1 MSCAIIGETDTGLSG
16 YAERLGTNMS
26 GQVKNQHYVPRM
38 YLKRFAP
45 DQKRLCVWNLMSDK
59 ILTRQRP
66 ENYATKR
73 YFYDANKEELKRAL
87 AEMSK
92 LYPDAMPII
101 DAADEQFVEK
111 GLSRMEADASNIL
124 ELIDKDHALLYDDTI
139 MQKLIIFLHD
149 LAYRSE
155 KYREQL
161 DSIREQTLTHLGR
174 MGISPEQ
181 VDGLEET
188 GKDNQLYQLV
198 GIAPL
203 LKTAKM
209 LIENYNWYIGTVSGK
224 MKLVISDNP
233 AQGIFLGFNDICI
246 PLSGDK
252 AIIFRVNDPDALIIS
267 KDMPVG
273 NEIKLTERSV
283 FAYNAVQ
290 MSYANRFMFGDKAS
304 LSFLK
309 MMADRQGGYASMYG
323 EKPVLHSPL
332 ITKGAGES

>member
-1 MSCAIIGETDTGLSG
+1 MG
-16 YAERLGTNMS
+16 

-38 YLKRFAP
+38 YMKRFSP
-45 DQKRLCVWNLMSDK
+45 DQKRIFVWNLMNDT

-66 ENYATKR
+66 ENYAAKR
-73 YFYDANKEELKRAL
+73 YFYDADKVELKQAL
-87 AEMSK
+87 EEMAK
-92 LYPDAMPII
+92 LYPDAIPVI

-111 GLSRMEADASNIL
+111 GLSRVEADVSKIL
-124 ELIDKDHALLYDDTI
+124 DLICNNHEALYDEVN

-155 KYREQL
+155 KYRDQL
-161 DSIREQTLTHLGR
+161 DNIKEQTLMHLGKI
-174 MGISPEQ
+174 GIIAEQ
-181 VDGLEET
+181 VEGMDKT

-203 LKTAKM
+203 LKTAKK
-209 LIENYNWYIGTVSGK
+209 LTENYNWYIGTVSGN

-233 AQGIFLGFNDICI
+233 AQGIMLGFNDICI
-246 PLSGDK
+246 PLSGNK
-252 AIIFRVNDPDALIIS
+252 AIIFRIIAPEAPIIS

-304 LSFLK
+304 LTFLK
-309 MMADRQGGYASMYG
+309 MMSDRQGGYASMYG
-323 EKPVLHSPL
+323 EKPVLHAL
-332 ITKGAGES
+332 GDRK

>member
-1 MSCAIIGETDTGLSG
+1 MG
-16 YAERLGTNMS
+16 

-38 YLKRFAP
+38 YMKRFSP
-45 DQKRLCVWNLMSDK
+45 DQKRICVWNLMSDT

-66 ENYATKR
+66 ENYAAKR
-73 YFYDANKEELKRAL
+73 YFYDADKFELNQAL
-87 AEMSK
+87 QEMAK
-92 LYPDAMPII
+92 LYPDAVPII

-111 GLSRMEADASNIL
+111 GLSRVEADVSKIL
-124 ELIDKDHALLYDDTI
+124 DLICNNHEVLYDEVN

-155 KYREQL
+155 KYRDQL
-161 DSIREQTLTHLGR
+161 DNIREQTLMHLEK
-174 MGISPEQ
+174 MGITAEQ
-181 VDGLEET
+181 VEGMDKT

-203 LKTAKM
+203 LKTAKK
-209 LIENYNWYIGTVSGK
+209 LTENYNWYIGTVSGN

-233 AQGIFLGFNDICI
+233 AQGIMLGFNDICI
-246 PLSGDK
+246 PLSGNK
-252 AIIFRVNDPDALIIS
+252 AIIFRIIDPEAPIIS

-290 MSYANRFMFGDKAS
+290 MSYANRFMFGDKTS
-304 LSFLK
+304 LTFLK
-309 MMADRQGGYASMYG
+309 MMSDRQGGYASMYG
-323 EKPVLHSPL
+323 EKPVLHAL
-332 ITKGAGES
+332 GDRK

>member
-1 MSCAIIGETDTGLSG
+1 MS
-16 YAERLGTNMS
+16 R
-26 GQVKNQHYVPRM
+26 QVKNQHYVPRM

-45 DQKRLCVWNLMSDK
+45 DPKRLCVWNLMSDK
-59 ILTRQRP
+59 ILTRQKP
-66 ENYATKR
+66 ENYAAKR
-73 YFYDANKEELKRAL
+73 YFYDANKEDLKQAL
-87 AEMSK
+87 EEMSK
-92 LYPDAMPII
+92 LYPDAVPII

-111 GLSRMEADASNIL
+111 GLSRMEADVSQIL
-124 ELIDKDHALLYDDTI
+124 DLISANHEALYNETN

-149 LAYRSE
+149 LSYRSE

-161 DSIREQTLTHLGR
+161 DNIREQTLIHLERLGVSPDKVE
-174 MGISPEQ
+174 GIEQ
-181 VDGLEET
+181 T

-198 GIAPL
+198 GIVPL

-209 LIENYNWYIGTVSGK
+209 LLENYNWYIGIVSGN

-309 MMADRQGGYASMYG
+309 MMADRQGGYAGMYG

-332 ITKGAGES
+332 STKGTDES